1 MKLTVDKSNLSS
13 TTRKKTSA
21 PDYRPSA
28 QGLGAVG
35 VIVIV
40 AVIASIVALDLTT
53 IIRDVK
59 ATARRL
65 LGYETAGERGPGR
78 RGGGG
83 GDGGGDGG
91 RGRRGGDGDGGG
103 GGGERPQLNGPRAG
117 PSHIYP
123 QFPGNPAQP
132 SADANEGNGE
142 GAAARCDV
150 RAASD
155 TVPDPLPGIPSGV
168 NDIRSRREQLLLQG
182 APH

>member
-1 MKLTVDKSNLSS
+1 MKLSVDRSNLSS

-40 AVIASIVALDLTT
+40 AVISSIVALDLTT
-53 IIRDVK
+53 LIRDVK

-78 RGGGG
+78 RGDGG
-83 GDGGGDGG
+83 GDGGGG
-91 RGRRGGDGDGGG
+91 RGRNDGGGDGGG
-103 GGGERPQLNGPRAG
+103 GGGERPQLNGPGAG
-117 PSHIYP
+117 ASHIYP
-123 QFPGNPAQP
+123 QLRGNPAQP
-132 SADANEGNGE
+132 SADASEGNGE
-142 GAAARCDV
+142 GAEARCDV

-168 NDIRSRREQLLLQG
+168 DDIRSRREQLLLHG